1 MSRIHLLHKTVEDA
15 ANEALEH
22 IHKERS
28 GEQYGLYTSIVPL
41 NIAMGKYFRFA
52 NVNLLAGLSGSGKSY
67 LLNSINNDFLDYG
80 VGGINEQAP
89 FIPIIFN
96 FCFEMSAANE
106 VLRSIANDMGVSY
119 AYLLSSEYDKI
130 SKTYNRLSDE
140 ELLRVEE
147 YLKYYKRKSMLFFEV
162 PSNLQVIY
170 NTVEHYVE
178 EYTKV
183 TRSDNKPFKFIVNI
197 DHTLLI
203 ETLDESSAVDLMA
216 NVGKIAI
223 RIRKTFGALVN
234 LVGQLN
240 NNIEDIRRITNNL
253 LHYPIKSDIYAQ
265 GQLYNACDSVF
276 VVHQPA
282 QLKITK
288 YGSTEK
294 DTTNLMHLL
303 KLKSRHG
310 STGNIWLKNALD
322 IGKIVEM
329 PKSIE
334 TAETEDTNL
343 KHI

>member
-147 YLKYYKRKSMLFFEV
+147 YLKYYKRKSRGL
-162 PSNLQVIY
+162 
-170 NTVEHYVE
+170 
-178 EYTKV
+178 
-183 TRSDNKPFKFIVNI
+183 
-197 DHTLLI
+197 
-203 ETLDESSAVDLMA
+203 
-216 NVGKIAI
+216 
-223 RIRKTFGALVN
+223 
-234 LVGQLN
+234 
-240 NNIEDIRRITNNL
+240 
-253 LHYPIKSDIYAQ
+253 
-265 GQLYNACDSVF
+265 
-276 VVHQPA
+276 
-282 QLKITK
+282 
-288 YGSTEK
+288 
-294 DTTNLMHLL
+294 
-303 KLKSRHG
+303 
-310 STGNIWLKNALD
+310 
-322 IGKIVEM
+322 
-329 PKSIE
+329 
-334 TAETEDTNL
+334 
-343 KHI
+343 